1 MHMAEK
7 LNVQVELVKLFEVKS
22 LNNEK
27 QTKYRNCHVK
37 FTDPQ
42 SGDVTTT
49 WARIW
54 ETTLEN
60 GTKVGDM
67 LNAEVD
73 QWTTAEGK
81 SMVTVTVFGGSDA
94 QTATLDLFKNA
105 LVAKAPATDL
115 NKPM

>member
-1 MHMAEK
+1 MQMAEK
-7 LNVQVELVKLFEVKS
+7 LDVQLELVKLFEVKE

-27 QTKYRNCHVK
+27 KTKYRNCHVK
-37 FTDPQ
+37 YVDPV
-42 SGDVTTT
+42 SEKETVT

-60 GTKVGDM
+60 GVKVGDM
-67 LNAEVD
+67 LNGEID

-105 LVAKAPATDL
+105 ISAKAPATDL
-115 NKPM
+115 NTPM

>member
-1 MHMAEK
+1 MAEK
-7 LNVQVELVKLFEVKS
+7 LNVQVELVKLFEVKT
-22 LNNEK
+22 LNNAN
-27 QTKYRNCHVK
+27 QTKYRNCHVI
-37 FTDPQ
+37 FTDPK
-42 SGDVTTT
+42 SGEKTTT

-54 ETTLEN
+54 EKSIEN
-60 GTKVGDM
+60 GAKVGDM

-81 SMVTVTVFGGSDA
+81 SMVTVTVFSGSDA

-105 LVAKAPATDL
+105 IVAQAPATDL